1 MVPSNL
7 SSPFHGV
14 GMRLLEPAGTDS
26 RPVHDIDRPACGQPG
41 NRDGMV
47 GAHRLIVNLRAAIG
61 GAYPKHMFLFWVFGV
76 MSAGKGDCRGRERGA
91 WSRRDQGR
99 GEGAGRGRR
108 SRARGSRARG
118 GGARGSRA
126 RGSGARGGG
135 AGALVFMGTDIKL
148 RPLGSRF
155 SVKICA

>member
-14 GMRLLEPAGTDS
+14 GMGLLEPAGTDS
-26 RPVHDIDRPACGQPG
+26 CPVHDIDRPACGQTG
-41 NRDGMV
+41 DRDGMV
-47 GAHRLIVNLRAAIG
+47 GPHGLIVNLGAAIG
-61 GAYPKHMFLFWVFGV
+61 GAYPKHMLLFWVFGV
-76 MSAGKGDCRGRERGA
+76 MSASKGDCRGRERGA

-108 SRARGSRARG
+108 SGAGGSRACG
-118 GGARGSRA
+118 GGRSRA
-126 RGSGARGGG
+126 RG